1 MGKKNRHF
9 FIQKLV
15 DTLTISSQQEFLDE
29 LHSEGIHI
37 SQSTLSK
44 DLKELGIIKVRSK
57 NGKFRFLQT
66 KERDSFRTGVLLQ
79 REVLDYL
86 QETTV
91 VNNMLVCKT
100 VLGNAGGLSR
110 CLDNIGWP
118 EIIATIAGVDT
129 LLVITRSKDDA
140 KEVDKKLH
148 DLAIPD
154 RKIRV

>member
-15 DTLTISSQQEFLDE
+15 DNLTISSQQEFLAE
-29 LHSEGIHI
+29 LKKEGINI

-44 DLKELGIIKVRSK
+44 DLKELGVIKVRGK
-57 NGKFRFLQT
+57 NGKFRFVQT

-86 QETTV
+86 QESV
-91 VNNMLVCKT
+91 VVKNFLVCKT
-100 VLGNAGGLSR
+100 ILGNAAGLSR

-118 EIIATIAGVDT
+118 EIVATIAGVDT
-129 LLVITRSKDDA
+129 LLVITRNDEDA
-140 KEVDKKLH
+140 RLVEKRLNEIAISENKLTS
-148 DLAIPD
+148 
-154 RKIRV
+154 